1 MSTVSDA
8 IITWLK
14 TNNISKIDTDRQ
26 SANTMEYALIKEP
39 TVNEKRYVSGKVI
52 RTEYYQFS
60 ARLDSQTDFDR
71 RENGSWF
78 EDLEKWIAEQDA
90 SGNFPVI
97 QNADVSKI
105 RVTSSFCL
113 GATQDNNSIY
123 SITIEITY
131 SL

>member
-39 TVNEKRYVSGKVI
+39 TINEKRYVSGRVI

-60 ARLDSQTDFDR
+60 ARLDSQTDYDR

>member
-60 ARLDSQTDFDR
+60 ARLDSQTDYDR